1 MKKHPSSSRRSLLSC
16 LLLLLL
22 AIFAPRV
29 GRAELEPVT
38 RVLLVGN
45 SYTHFH
51 MLHRLIERIAASAGT
66 PLRVDAVTHGG
77 YSLRMHWQKSAA
89 RERIASR
96 AYRFVVLQDHSLRP
110 VDHLD
115 EFDDYGER
123 FARAIV
129 SSGAQPVLYQTWP
142 RSPHSRFYG
151 ERERSQPRSVD
162 EMAARLEQA
171 YGALATREGA
181 RLAPV
186 GRAFTAGLAAHP
198 ELELYSADGTH
209 PSWAGSYLAACVLY
223 GTLTGNDPRRASYAP
238 WELPAEQAPVLRALA
253 AQVLTGDSQPVHVPT
268 AVPAA
273 PLLASEPNAASAPSG
288 PMPVLHPLD
297 QPLIANVAARSA
309 QAATAVPPLLLE
321 PPAAHPAGTAL
332 TTTADPTAEPEPP
345 VAPPAAEPPAPES
358 IAPAPE
364 YLEDVECNDDLA
376 PQPG

>member
-1 MKKHPSSSRRSLLSC
+1 MKKHPSSSRRSLLCC
-16 LLLLLL
+16 LLLLLF
-22 AIFAPRV
+22 ATFAPRAS
-29 GRAELEPVT
+29 RAELEPVT

-123 FARAIV
+123 FARAII

-151 ERERSQPRSVD
+151 ERTQPRTVD

-171 YGALATREGA
+171 YGALAAREGA

-186 GRAFTAGLAAHP
+186 GRAFTVGLAAHP
-198 ELELYSADGTH
+198 ELELYSNDGTH

-238 WELPAEQAPVLRALA
+238 WELPPEQAPVLRALA

-268 AVPAA
+268 AVDAA
-273 PLLASEPNAASAPSG
+273 PLIASEPFIPSTPSG

-297 QPLIANVAARSA
+297 QPLIANVAPSRAEA
-309 QAATAVPPLLLE
+309 TTAVPPLLLA
-321 PPAAHPAGTAL
+321 PPAPAAGTAD
-332 TTTADPTAEPEPP
+332 APT
-345 VAPPAAEPPAPES
+345 AEPPAPSTDPAPASPPES
-358 IAPAPE
+358 LAPAPQ
-364 YLEDVECNDDLA
+364 YLEDVECNDDLV